1 MKTNKDESGE
11 EEEKSNSNNSS
22 SEQEEYSNSWGN
34 VSSYEQSIYGIGVEN
49 RKSSVISKRNSFN
62 IKMPN

>member
-1 MKTNKDESGE
+1 MITNKEESRE

-22 SEQEEYSNSWGN
+22 SEHEEYSNSWGN
-34 VSSYEQSIYGIGVEN
+34 VSSYEQSIDGIGAEN

-62 IKMPN
+62 IKRPN